1 MLGDTKRL
9 FKKIKS
15 MSKNINLSLF
25 KDFLESL
32 LVDYARYLINLKNTT
47 ENKDFVT
54 EAKNRISSLKDR
66 IKEMSKKAKRK

>member
-1 MLGDTKRL
+1 
-9 FKKIKS
+9 

>member
-1 MLGDTKRL
+1 
-9 FKKIKS
+9 

-47 ENKDFVT
+47 ENKDFVI